1 MKRILVADD
10 LEENCYLLEALL
22 RGSGF
27 EVQRAANGV
36 EALEMARQAPPDLLV
51 TDLLMPEMDG
61 FELCR
66 QFKREPTLA
75 TTPILVYTATYVR
88 PEDERLAL
96 SLGATRFL
104 LKPQEPERLLATVQE
119 LTRGEDKGLAAER
132 ERQEE
137 LLRRHNAVLTHKLG
151 QKIRRL
157 NAELSRRDLLEAE
170 LRQNAR
176 LRRVAA
182 RLGNLA
188 GWRVDLTTGEIT
200 WSEELGEIVGTDP
213 GFRPTSATL
222 AHLVA
227 PEHAEMDRM
236 NFEACALEGK
246 AYDAELEIL
255 LPGGG
260 RKWCRVIGQAVR
272 DDSGA
277 IMAVEG
283 ALQDISEFK
292 AAERQRQALAE
303 QLLQAQKLES
313 LGRLAGGM
321 AHDFNNLVAVILSYA
336 DFALRELGA
345 DHPARADLE
354 EIQAAGKRAG
364 HLTRQLLAF
373 SRRQPLVPE
382 ALDLD
387 QVVAD
392 MHAMLHR
399 LLGESIE
406 LVVRLAPE
414 PAWVLADPGQLEQVL
429 MNLALNA
436 RDAMPGGGRLVI
448 RTEFLE
454 DPGRRRA
461 LFPSLPDGNYV
472 LLTVQDSGHGIAPE
486 ALVHIFDPFFTTRE
500 PDQGTGLGLPTVYG
514 IVRQSGGEIQVESTP
529 GEGTTFRI
537 CLPRIDPLPQVPAPQ
552 ASLPQ
557 EQHSGSILVVE
568 DDPAVR
574 RVAKRILRNAGYRV
588 QTAAHGEEALAL
600 SQEAAKGFDLL
611 LTDLVMPR
619 MSGLELAERLEK
631 LSPGLRTLFVSGYT
645 DALLPAEETWQAN
658 RAFIAK
664 PFAAESLTQ
673 KVRELLDTRM
683 PTGQPPP
690 E

>member
-96 SLGATRFL
+96 SLGATRFM

-151 QKIRRL
+151 QKLRRL

-236 NFEACALEGK
+236 NFEACAREGK

-277 IMAVEG
+277 IVAVEG

-373 SRRQPLVPE
+373 SHRQPLVPE

-461 LFPSLPDGNYV
+461 LFPSLPDGRYV

-486 ALVHIFDPFFTTRE
+486 TLVHIFDPFFTTRE

-514 IVRQSGGEIQVESTP
+514 VVRQSGGEIQVESTP

-574 RVAKRILRNAGYRV
+574 RVAERILRNAGYRV
-588 QTAAHGEEALAL
+588 QTAAHSEEALAL

-645 DALLPAEETWQAN
+645 DALLPTEETWQAN

-664 PFAAESLTQ
+664 PFAADSLTR
-673 KVRELLDTRM
+673 KVRELLDAR
-683 PTGQPPP
+683 PQPPRSSD
-690 E
+690 

>member
-1 MKRILVADD
+1 MRILIADD
-10 LEENCYLLEALL
+10 QAENIYLLEALL
-22 RGSGF
+22 QGSGF
-27 EVQRAANGV
+27 EVQCAANGV
-36 EALEMARQAPPDLLV
+36 EALDLARQAPPDLLI
-51 TDLLMPEMDG
+51 TDLLMPKMDG

-66 QFKREPTLA
+66 QFQREPALA
-75 TTPILVYTATYVR
+75 TTPILVYTATYLE

-104 LKPQEPERLLATVQE
+104 IKPQEPDILLGAVQE
-119 LTRGEDKGLAAER
+119 LTRGEHKGLAAEK

-137 LLRRHNAVLTHKLG
+137 LLRRHNAVLMRKLE

-157 NAELSRRDLLEAE
+157 NAEISRRDRLEAE

-176 LRRVAA
+176 LLRVAA

-200 WSEELGEIVGTDP
+200 WSEELGEIIGTP
-213 GFRPTSATL
+213 PEFRPTRTSLTN
-222 AHLVA
+222 LVA
-227 PEHAEMDRM
+227 PEYTERDQA
-236 NFEACALEGK
+236 NFEACAREGK
-246 AYDAELEIL
+246 AYDAELELL

-277 IMAVEG
+277 IVAVEG

-345 DHPARADLE
+345 DHPARGDVE
-354 EIQAAGKRAG
+354 EIQAAGRRAG
-364 HLTRQLLAF
+364 QLTRQLLAF
-373 SRRQPLVPE
+373 SRKQPLVPE

-392 MHAMLHR
+392 MHAMLNR

-406 LVVRLAPE
+406 LVVRLAPS
-414 PAWVLADPGQLEQVL
+414 PTWVLADPGQLEQVL

-436 RDAMPGGGRLVI
+436 RDAMPEGGRLLI
-448 RTEFLE
+448 QTEVME
-454 DPGRRRA
+454 GPMRRSA
-461 LFPSLPDGNYV
+461 LFPSLPDGDYL
-472 LLTVQDSGHGIAPE
+472 LLTVQDSGHGIAKE
-486 ALVHIFDPFFTTRE
+486 ALGQIFDPFFTTRE
-500 PDQGTGLGLPTVYG
+500 PGQGTGLGLPTVYG
-514 IVRQSGGEIQVESTP
+514 IVRQSGGEIQVESSP
-529 GEGTTFRI
+529 GRGSTFRL
-537 CLPRIDPLPQVPAPQ
+537 CFPRIEPLPEATVHE
-552 ASLPQ
+552 ASPPNK
-557 EQHSGSILVVE
+557 QHSGSILIVE

-574 RVAKRILRNAGYRV
+574 RVAERILRNAGFQVR
-588 QTAAHGEEALAL
+588 TAAHGHEALKS
-600 SQEAAKGFDLL
+600 SQQDPNRIDVLV
-611 LTDLVMPR
+611 TDVVMPR
-619 MSGLELAERLEK
+619 MSGLELAEEMERIW
-631 LSPGLRTLFVSGYT
+631 PGLCTLFISGYT
-645 DALLPAEETWQAN
+645 DAMLSAEETWQAN

-664 PFAAESLTQ
+664 PFAAESLTR
-673 KVRELLDTRM
+673 KVQDLLDAR
-683 PTGQPPP
+683 PQPGKTPSG
-690 E
+690 